1 MIQLMELELQ
11 SHVCEILL
19 SEATTIQETCKEEKI
34 SRKIHLSLD
43 KDASWNATYLMLD
56 NAIIFEKAFAR
67 LNKENKYF

>member
-1 MIQLMELELQ
+1 VQR
-11 SHVCEILL
+11 
-19 SEATTIQETCKEEKI
+19 
-34 SRKIHLSLD
+34 RKRFLGKYSLSLD

>member
-1 MIQLMELELQ
+1 
-11 SHVCEILL
+11 
-19 SEATTIQETCKEEKI
+19 
-34 SRKIHLSLD
+34 LSLD

>member
-1 MIQLMELELQ
+1 MFMRSSPARLQ
-11 SHVCEILL
+11 QFKKHAHRMKRFLGKYS
-19 SEATTIQETCKEEKI
+19 
-34 SRKIHLSLD
+34 LSLD